1 MQKSQKNDKKMPKKS
16 GNGKEGEEEMATSR
30 SNEASINNVLESLSQ
45 LSKELKDFKQDMR
58 KDLSEFK
65 SDVTKSMKDDLAE
78 FKAEVLSELQSQN
91 ASITEAQTRIADLE
105 SVCLELKDTL
115 ITVVKQ
121 STEMRDKI
129 IDLESRSRRNNLRIY
144 GIPEGKEGKSVA
156 HFVSEL
162 LKKHLGLPP
171 GVELQIQRA
180 HRALIPKPTATATP
194 RSIIVN
200 FLQFQVKELVLQKA
214 WQTKFEIDRQP
225 IYFDSDYA
233 TDIVKKRKA
242 YGPIKTILKEKGIR
256 FQTPYTRMRVHW
268 ETGLQ
273 IYGSAEEAAED
284 LNRRG
289 YQVTVEKTNTATV
302 VEERLNELLPWK
314 NTTSDRAAQ
323 RARERLTEFRRDHD

>member
-1 MQKSQKNDKKMPKKS
+1 M
-16 GNGKEGEEEMATSR
+16 
-30 SNEASINNVLESLSQ
+30 
-45 LSKELKDFKQDMR
+45 
-58 KDLSEFK
+58 
-65 SDVTKSMKDDLAE
+65 
-78 FKAEVLSELQSQN
+78 
-91 ASITEAQTRIADLE
+91 
-105 SVCLELKDTL
+105 
-115 ITVVKQ
+115 
-121 STEMRDKI
+121 
-129 IDLESRSRRNNLRIY
+129 
-144 GIPEGKEGKSVA
+144 
-156 HFVSEL
+156 
-162 LKKHLGLPP
+162 
-171 GVELQIQRA
+171 
-180 HRALIPKPTATATP
+180 
-194 RSIIVN
+194 
-200 FLQFQVKELVLQKA
+200 VLQKA
-214 WQTKFEIDRQP
+214 WQTKFEIDRQR
-225 IYFDSDYA
+225 IYFDNDYA